1 MSYISSE
8 GLSWRGVLKGF
19 PKATNIM
26 QPLFEAFT
34 NSLEAI
40 DMRKRQN
47 DTFLPYIHLNFYFNH
62 TTENENDGLTR
73 LSITDN
79 GIGFDNE
86 NFNRLKVFKDDSK
99 GDGNKGSGRIQ
110 FIQFFITATYESIYS
125 QDGTYKLRRFVLSKA
140 ESFLRQNSILRLDKE
155 CELDNNSELKTT
167 LLLDDLRAKVDAKF
181 FNGLE
186 INDIKEALL
195 DHYILYFCV
204 NRTRLPEIVIN
215 YYHGTNLIAT
225 RKIDTK
231 DIPEVSHEDETI
243 NVPLSQIS
251 SDMKRVET
259 STENIEVNIKSFR
272 LPYGQLKKN
281 SVKITCKGEVVD
293 SVKVKLDCL
302 PLDMQIGTSVFLFLL
317 SSKYF
322 DERIG
327 DSRDTLEI
335 LNRTEFKKRAK
346 QHGRIEPQIV
356 MDDLQAKV
364 SVKAEEMYPEISE
377 QKKIHAE
384 QLATLKQTYMLSE
397 EALAETDVNDSV
409 EDILKKA
416 YIYDAKLIAERDAA
430 YHSMLERLNQ
440 LDTSAPAYRTD
451 LERLVT
457 EMAKAIPLQDKESLS
472 RYVTHRK
479 LVLDLMAK
487 ILHRETN
494 YQNIEGA
501 RNIDEKLLHNLLFTQ
516 HSYDVCNSDLWMLNE
531 DYLYFR
537 GVSDQPLNQI
547 KIDGVKLFREEVTEE
562 EERYLLSL
570 GENRRIK
577 RPDILLFPSERKCII
592 IELKTP
598 ETNLALH
605 VNQIKRYANLLRN
618 FTSDCFMI
626 DTFYGYLIGEAL
638 EPKDIRAVD
647 GYFKYDPKF
656 NFMYLPSTPIV
667 YENDPTGRQDG
678 SLYMEVI
685 SYSEILRRAEK
696 RNEAFISKLF
706 PQKVDSEEQNTQQ
719 EDSEL
724 TETDYT
730 LF

>member
-40 DMRKRQN
+40 DMRKRQG
-47 DTFLPYIHLNFYFNH
+47 DIFLPYIHLDFYFNH

-110 FIQFFITATYESIYS
+110 FIQFFTTATYESVYR

-140 ESFLRQNSILRLDKE
+140 ESFLRQNSILRLDE
-155 CELDNNSELKTT
+155 ERELDNNSDLKTT
-167 LLLDDLRAKVDAKF
+167 LLLDDLRTKSDVKF

-186 INDIKEALL
+186 IQDIKENLL
-195 DHYILYFCV
+195 NHYILYFCV
-204 NRTRLPEIVIN
+204 NRTHLPEIVIN
-215 YYHGTNLIAT
+215 YYHGTNVIST
-225 RKIDTK
+225 RRISTG

-243 NVPLSQIS
+243 NIPLSRIS

-259 STENIEVNIKSFR
+259 STEKIEVNIKSFR

-346 QHGRIEPQIV
+346 QHGRIEPQII

-377 QKKIHAE
+377 QKEIHAE
-384 QLATLKQTYMLSE
+384 QLAMLKQTYMLSE

-430 YHSMLERLNQ
+430 YHSMLKQLNL
-440 LDTSAPAYRTD
+440 LDTSNPSYRTD

-457 EMAKAIPLQDKESLS
+457 EMTKTIPLQDKESLS

-479 LVLDLMAK
+479 LVLDLMVK
-487 ILHRETN
+487 ILRRETN
-494 YQNIEGA
+494 CQNIEDT
-501 RNIDEKLLHNLLFTQ
+501 RNVDEKLLHNLLFTQ
-516 HSYDVCNSDLWMLNE
+516 HSDDVYNSDLWMLNE
-531 DYLYFR
+531 DYLLGCPVRCTNF
-537 GVSDQPLNQI
+537 SS
-547 KIDGVKLFREEVTEE
+547 
-562 EERYLLSL
+562 LS
-570 GENRRIK
+570 
-577 RPDILLFPSERKCII
+577 
-592 IELKTP
+592 
-598 ETNLALH
+598 
-605 VNQIKRYANLLRN
+605 
-618 FTSDCFMI
+618 
-626 DTFYGYLIGEAL
+626 
-638 EPKDIRAVD
+638 
-647 GYFKYDPKF
+647 
-656 NFMYLPSTPIV
+656 
-667 YENDPTGRQDG
+667 
-678 SLYMEVI
+678 
-685 SYSEILRRAEK
+685 
-696 RNEAFISKLF
+696 
-706 PQKVDSEEQNTQQ
+706 
-719 EDSEL
+719 
-724 TETDYT
+724 
-730 LF
+730 

>member
-40 DMRKRQN
+40 DMRKRQG
-47 DTFLPYIHLNFYFNH
+47 DIFLPYIHLDFYFNH

-110 FIQFFITATYESIYS
+110 FIQFFTTATYESVYR

-140 ESFLRQNSILRLDKE
+140 ESFLRQNSILRLDE
-155 CELDNNSELKTT
+155 ERELDNNSDLKTT
-167 LLLDDLRAKVDAKF
+167 LLLDDLRTKSDVKF

-186 INDIKEALL
+186 IQDIKENLL
-195 DHYILYFCV
+195 NHYILYFCV
-204 NRTRLPEIVIN
+204 NRTHLPEIVIN
-215 YYHGTNLIAT
+215 YYHGTNVIST
-225 RKIDTK
+225 RRISTG

-243 NVPLSQIS
+243 NIPLSRIS

-259 STENIEVNIKSFR
+259 STEKIEVNIKSFR

-346 QHGRIEPQIV
+346 QHGRIEPQII

-377 QKKIHAE
+377 QKEIHAE
-384 QLATLKQTYMLSE
+384 QLAMLKQTYMLSE

-430 YHSMLERLNQ
+430 YHSMLKQLNL
-440 LDTSAPAYRTD
+440 LDTSNPSYRTD

-457 EMAKAIPLQDKESLS
+457 EMTKTIPLQDKESLS

-479 LVLDLMAK
+479 LVLDLMVK
-487 ILHRETN
+487 ILRRETN
-494 YQNIEGA
+494 CQNIEDT
-501 RNIDEKLLHNLLFTQ
+501 RNH
-516 HSYDVCNSDLWMLNE
+516 YCPV
-531 DYLYFR
+531 
-537 GVSDQPLNQI
+537 
-547 KIDGVKLFREEVTEE
+547 
-562 EERYLLSL
+562 
-570 GENRRIK
+570 
-577 RPDILLFPSERKCII
+577 
-592 IELKTP
+592 
-598 ETNLALH
+598 
-605 VNQIKRYANLLRN
+605 
-618 FTSDCFMI
+618 
-626 DTFYGYLIGEAL
+626 
-638 EPKDIRAVD
+638 
-647 GYFKYDPKF
+647 
-656 NFMYLPSTPIV
+656 
-667 YENDPTGRQDG
+667 
-678 SLYMEVI
+678 
-685 SYSEILRRAEK
+685 
-696 RNEAFISKLF
+696 
-706 PQKVDSEEQNTQQ
+706 KVD
-719 EDSEL
+719 
-724 TETDYT
+724 
-730 LF
+730 